1 MTEEDVM
8 QEIPEEAH
16 GMNPM
21 DIPAPMRVNMLI
33 NELLLMV
40 DHMSHLRGLIDET
53 MKELM
58 EGVGHVHDE
67 NGDHEHEHEHEHGDE
82 CCGNPDCDNKEE

>member
-33 NELLLMV
+33 NELLQMV

-58 EGVGHVHDE
+58 EGVGHEHS
-67 NGDHEHEHEHEHGDE
+67 HEHEHEHGDE